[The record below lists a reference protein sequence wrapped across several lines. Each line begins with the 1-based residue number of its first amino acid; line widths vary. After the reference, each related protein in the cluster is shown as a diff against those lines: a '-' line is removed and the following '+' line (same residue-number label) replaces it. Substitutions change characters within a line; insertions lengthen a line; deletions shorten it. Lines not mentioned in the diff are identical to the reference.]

1 METVQASVGILGRT
15 YRLRVAASDEAAL
28 RKAADAIETQAKQY
42 GNMYAYNDHQDLLAM
57 VALTQITQLTKI
69 QDSLRYKDTDLAQ
82 RLQSI
87 DSILE
92 QILHPTKETVANVGI
107 VADATMQVGTV
118 ADATVSAQNSL

>member
-1 METVQASVGILGRT
+1 METVQASVNILGRT
-15 YRLRVAASDEAAL
+15 YRLRVAAGDEAAL
-28 RKAADAIETQAKQY
+28 RKAAEAIDNQAKQY

-82 RLQSI
+82 RLQTI

-92 QILHPTKETVANVGI
+92 QILHPTKETVVN
-107 VADATMQVGTV
+107 VGTV

>member
-1 METVQASVGILGRT
+1 MTETVQASVNILGRT
-15 YRLRVAASDEAAL
+15 YRLRVATSDEAAL
-28 RKAADAIETQAKQY
+28 RKAAQSIENQAKQY

-87 DSILE
+87 DGVLNE
-92 QILHPTKETVANVGI
+92 ILHPTT
-107 VADATMQVGTV
+107 T
-118 ADATVSAQNSL
+118 QNSL

>member
-1 METVQASVGILGRT
+1 MMETISASVSILGRT
-15 YRLRVAASDEAAL
+15 YKLRVAKEDEAAL
-28 RKAADAIETQAKQY
+28 RKAAEAIENQARQY

-69 QDSLRYKDTDLAQ
+69 QDSLRFKDTDLAQ

-92 QILHPTKETVANVGI
+92 EILHPTSKT
-107 VADATMQVGTV
+107 
-118 ADATVSAQNSL
+118 QNSL